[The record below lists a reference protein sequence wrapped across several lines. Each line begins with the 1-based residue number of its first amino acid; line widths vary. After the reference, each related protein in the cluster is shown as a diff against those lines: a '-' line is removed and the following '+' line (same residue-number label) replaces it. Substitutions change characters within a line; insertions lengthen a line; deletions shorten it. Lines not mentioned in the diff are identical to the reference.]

1 MKHQRYQG
9 RKKRDN
15 VATLFYILFFC
26 LGESKIAKCV
36 PEFIQKEEFVCVS
49 GVQSR
54 AAVSLH
60 QKETV
65 KVVWA
70 CDCMQA
76 RGLPLEIF

>member
-1 MKHQRYQG
+1 MKEE
-9 RKKRDN
+9 KKRDN
-15 VATLFYILFFC
+15 VATLFFIFYSFC

-36 PEFIQKEEFVCVS
+36 PEFKQKEELVCVS

>member
-1 MKHQRYQG
+1 MKHQRYEE
-9 RKKRDN
+9 KKDN
-15 VATLFYILFFC
+15 VTTLSYILFFC

-36 PEFIQKEEFVCVS
+36 PEFKQNEEFVCVS

-54 AAVSLH
+54 AAVPLH
-60 QKETV
+60 QKEAV

>member
-1 MKHQRYQG
+1 MKEE
-9 RKKRDN
+9 KKEIMSQ
-15 VATLFYILFFC
+15 LFFIFYSFC

-36 PEFIQKEEFVCVS
+36 PEFKQKEEFVSVS